1 MRRVASGWE
10 WARGVVAGRLRA
22 MGAKQS
28 RDPAGSP
35 LAPGRATPAGTARY
49 AARFASQPGHF
60 RRPDRLSMSSLGLGT
75 RPGEPGGVDDLA
87 YRSSLDRAVE
97 LGINVVDTSIS
108 YRMQSSE
115 RNVGAALARAIREG
129 RASRDEIVVV
139 TKGGYLTVDP
149 LLVRTRAD
157 IQRYLITTYVE
168 SGLVDVDGLV
178 NGSHCLDAPFLRD
191 QIERSRRNLGLAT
204 IDLYMIEDPE
214 LHLLGK
220 GPTVFRQKLCEAV
233 EVLEEAVARDHIASY
248 GFSTWSG
255 LFVPYTEKGH
265 LAVADLFEV
274 ALDVGGSDNHFRGI
288 SFPFSVAMG
297 EAVGLPSQFGGG
309 ARPAGVLDMLEGTGV
324 AALTS
329 APLVRGR
336 AVHARFSEPLRE
348 ALAPARTPAQIA
360 LQLARSTPGVTTTL
374 CGMRSLDHLEENA
387 AVTHHPPA
395 SADVIERLFAE
406 VRAAS

>member
-1 MRRVASGWE
+1 
-10 WARGVVAGRLRA
+10 
-22 MGAKQS
+22 
-28 RDPAGSP
+28 
-35 LAPGRATPAGTARY
+35 
-49 AARFASQPGHF
+49 
-60 RRPDRLSMSSLGLGT
+60 MSSLGVGT
-75 RPGEPGGVDDLA
+75 RRGDPGGSDDLA
-87 YRSSLDRAVE
+87 YRSVLDRAVE
-97 LGINVVDTSIS
+97 LGLNVIDTSIS

-115 RNVGAALARAIREG
+115 RNVGAGLARAIREG
-129 RASRDEIVVV
+129 RVARDEVVVV

-149 LLVRTRAD
+149 TLVRTRAD
-157 IQRYLITTYVE
+157 IQRYLIATYVE
-168 SGLVDVDGLV
+168 TGLVDVDGLV
-178 NGSHCLDAPFLRD
+178 NGSHCLDTAFIRD

-204 IDLYMIEDPE
+204 IDLYMLEDPE
-214 LHLLGK
+214 LHLLSK

-233 EVLEEAVARDHIASY
+233 EVLEEAVRCDHIAAY

-265 LAVADLFEV
+265 LSITELFEV
-274 ALDVGGSDNHFRGI
+274 ALDVGGAENHFRAI

-309 ARPAGVLDMLEGTGV
+309 ARPAGVLEMLEGTGV

-336 AVHARFSEPLRE
+336 AARARFSDALRD

-374 CGMRSLDHLEENA
+374 CGMRALDHLEENA
-387 AVTHHPPA
+387 AVARHAPA

-406 VRAAS
+406 VRTEQ